1 MQETFLVFDLEALS
15 ISTTNILLAPAIA
28 AGPATNHDVI
38 LHKAYSVFDEL
49 VAGGNRI
56 AALMRSE
63 LLQLSQLLAAASS
76 GSPQDGRPVSGDT
89 VGTTQPM
96 ACAGASSAIHTAQ
109 PPPVQPALGELVEPL
124 PGFVFG
130 GDGFGGALSSD
141 QIMDL
146 ANAIDMDQADWML
159 QATRSPEM

>member
-1 MQETFLVFDLEALS
+1 MFDLEALS

-28 AGPATNHDVI
+28 AGPAPNHDVI

-56 AALMRSE
+56 TGLMRSE
-63 LLQLSQLLAAASS
+63 LQQLGQLLAAASS
-76 GSPQDGRPVSGDT
+76 GPSQDGRPMSGDT

-96 ACAGASSAIHTAQ
+96 TCDGVSSAIHTAQ
-109 PPPVQPALGELVEPL
+109 PPPVQPVLGELVEPL
-124 PGFVFG
+124 PGVVFG
-130 GDGFGGALSSD
+130 ADGFGGVLSSD